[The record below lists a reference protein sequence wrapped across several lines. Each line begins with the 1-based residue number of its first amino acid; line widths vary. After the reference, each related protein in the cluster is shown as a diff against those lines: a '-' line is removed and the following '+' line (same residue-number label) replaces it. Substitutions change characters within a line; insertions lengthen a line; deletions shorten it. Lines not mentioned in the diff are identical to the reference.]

1 MEIKKKFIEW
11 AEREI
16 ELKEKSIPKDE
27 INNAYKNALQAYCNT
42 IEIFQKDPNYFYL
55 SIGVL
60 QELLFGECLTPIE
73 DNDEDWILVRGI
85 DGKKENKLI
94 YKSKRKKG
102 LEKHVTCYDSENNI
116 TTTYFDFQRA
126 ICFDVNTEA
135 SYTGGIGFKVLNEMF
150 PITMPYEPDTNKI
163 IIYTENFKY
172 YNDSNGDADTFGV
185 LYFKMPNGELKK
197 VYRFFKNDPKTNNII
212 EIDKA
217 EYFARKEKVHK

>member
-16 ELKEKSIPKDE
+16 ELKEKSIPKEE
-27 INNAYKNALQAYCNT
+27 INNAYKNAFQAYCNT

-55 SIGVL
+55 SIGIL

-73 DNDEDWILVRGI
+73 DNDEDWIIVGGI
-85 DGKKENKLI
+85 DHDGLNLMEYQSTRRPSLKKYVDVNPFVNKTLYI
-94 YKSKRKKG
+94 DDK
-102 LEKHVTCYDSENNI
+102 
-116 TTTYFDFQRA
+116 RA

-135 SYTGGIGFKVLNEMF
+135 SYTGGIGFEVLNEML
-150 PITMPYEPDTNKI
+150 PITMPYEPYTNKI
-163 IIYTENFKY
+163 IIYTEDFKY
-172 YNDSNGDADTFGV
+172 YNDSNGDVDTFGV
-185 LYFKMPNGELKK
+185 LYFKLPNGELKK

-212 EIDKA
+212 EIDKS